1 MGHKVNGATVGVVV
15 DRLKK
20 RGVNGSVDF
29 FFKCVCMSQRE
40 NTSAVDFLVI
50 GGGIAGLSYA
60 LKVAQHGSVAIL
72 FKKDSRSSS
81 TLWAQGGI
89 AAVNQPDDSFE
100 LHVQDTLACGA
111 GLCNEKIVEL
121 VVREGPERVQELI
134 SLGTAFDRES
144 GGGGEYHLHREGG
157 HSRRRIFHAGDATG
171 SEIQRALLRAVE
183 THPNIRLLIN
193 SNAIDLITTH
203 KLKQRLSEPSK
214 VLGAYVLRDD
224 GEIEVMLADKVL
236 VATGGAGK
244 IYLYTSNPDVATGD
258 GIAMCYRAGARVA
271 NMEFFQFHP
280 TCLFHPQA
288 KSYLL
293 SEAMRG
299 EGAKLVRVN
308 GEPFM
313 HRYHE
318 MAELAP
324 RDIVARAIDHEMK
337 IHGDEYVFLDI
348 SHREPSFVREHF
360 PTIYERCL
368 SFGFDITKGPV
379 PVVPAAHYL
388 CGGVVSDEFG
398 RTDIV
403 DLYVAGECA
412 CTGLHGANRLASN
425 SLLEGVVFGHRA
437 AHHAIEHKGRF
448 AIHATPPPWDPGN
461 AVDSDEQ
468 VVITQNWDE
477 IRRTMWNYVGIVR
490 TTKRLERALHR
501 LELIRREIQEY
512 YHRCIVTSD
521 LLELRN
527 LSLVAELVI
536 RCAMARKESRGLHCT
551 LDYPRMLAH
560 AEDTVL
566 RREAKRV

>member
-1 MGHKVNGATVGVVV
+1 M
-15 DRLKK
+15 R
-20 RGVNGSVDF
+20 RF
-29 FFKCVCMSQRE
+29 
-40 NTSAVDFLVI
+40 DFLVI

-60 LKVAQHGSVAIL
+60 LKAAQHGSVLIL
-72 FKKDSRSSS
+72 FKKDPSSSS
-81 TLWAQGGI
+81 TVWAQGGI
-89 AAVNQPDDSFE
+89 AAVHQAEDSFE
-100 LHVQDTLACGA
+100 LHVEDTLRCGA
-111 GLCNEKIVEL
+111 GLCKREIVEM
-121 VVREGPERVQELI
+121 VVREGPSRVQELI
-134 SLGTAFDRES
+134 ALGASFDREQ
-144 GGGGEYHLHREGG
+144 GGSYHLNREGG
-157 HSRRRIFHAGDATG
+157 HSMRRIFHAGDATG
-171 SEIQRALLRAVE
+171 SEIQRALLSAAKA
-183 THPNIRLLIN
+183 HPNIEFLVG
-193 SNAIDLITTH
+193 SSAIDLITTH
-203 KLKQRLSEPSK
+203 KLGMALLKPSK
-214 VLGAYVLRDD
+214 VLGAYVLRGD
-224 GEIEVMLADKVL
+224 GDIEVLLADKVL

-288 KSYLL
+288 KSFLL

-299 EGAKLVRVN
+299 EGARLLRAN

-313 HRYHE
+313 SRYHP

-337 IHGDEYVFLDI
+337 VHGDEHVLLDI
-348 SHREPSFVREHF
+348 SHRDPQFVREHF
-360 PTIYERCL
+360 PTIYQRCL
-368 SFGFDITKGPV
+368 SFGFDITKAPV

-388 CGGVVSDEFG
+388 CGGVVSDEHG
-398 RTDIV
+398 RTDIA

-437 AHHAIEHKGRF
+437 AEHAVAHLRELAIE
-448 AIHATPPPWDPGN
+448 ASPPPWDPGS

-477 IRRTMWNYVGIVR
+477 VRRTMWNYVGIVR
-490 TTKRLERALHR
+490 TTKRLERAMHR

-512 YHRCIVTSD
+512 YRRCTITPD

-527 LSLVAELVI
+527 LSLVAELVV
-536 RCAMARKESRGLHCT
+536 RCAMRRKESRGLHYT
-551 LDYPRMLAH
+551 LDYPGLLPS
-560 AEDTVL
+560 AEDTVEQ
-566 RREAKRV
+566 RSFAPAGAPARTPAS